1 MQHLDVTKQG
11 FCKILWRKLYLW
23 GSLLLVLFS
32 VSISTP
38 LKSVSEF
45 SCAAFSMSDIIME
58 GWGRCSGGGHLF
70 ETGRLLTFS
79 AFRMGANSRLGAYS
93 NKYGKR
99 QCTKCLG
106 HWTCNLKALSSRP
119 TLIASRELGSPFVSV
134 FEVDSTH
141 GKSSSPG
148 PTLYM
153 WHPCFNSRVDFNDY
167 LICFVLICGPPCKLQ
182 LTNY

>member
-1 MQHLDVTKQG
+1 MQHLDVTKHG
-11 FCKILWRKLYLW
+11 FCKILWRKLCLW
-23 GSLLLVLFS
+23 GSLLLVLY
-32 VSISTP
+32 SISISSP
-38 LKSVSEF
+38 LKSITEF
-45 SCAAFSMSDIIME
+45 SCAAFSMSDIVME
-58 GWGRCSGGGHLF
+58 GWGGCSGGGCLF
-70 ETGRLLTFS
+70 EAGRLLTFS
-79 AFRMGANSRLGAYS
+79 AFRMGAYW

-119 TLIASRELGSPFVSV
+119 TLIASWKLGSPFVSV

-167 LICFVLICGPPCKLQ
+167 LICFCPYLRSIL
-182 LTNY
+182 

>member
-11 FCKILWRKLYLW
+11 FCKILWRKLCLW
-23 GSLLLVLFS
+23 GSLLLVLY
-32 VSISTP
+32 SISISSP
-38 LKSVSEF
+38 LKSISEF
-45 SCAAFSMSDIIME
+45 SCAAFSMSDIVME
-58 GWGRCSGGGHLF
+58 GWGGCSGGGRLF
-70 ETGRLLTFS
+70 KAGRLWTFS
-79 AFRMGANSRLGAYS
+79 AFRTGANSRLGAYS

-119 TLIASRELGSPFVSV
+119 TLIASWKLGSPFC

-148 PTLYM
+148 PTLDM
-153 WHPCFNSRVDFNDY
+153 WHPALLV
-167 LICFVLICGPPCKLQ
+167 VLISMII
-182 LTNY
+182 

>member
-1 MQHLDVTKQG
+1 MVITKCKDVTKQG
-11 FCKILWRKLYLW
+11 FCKTLWRKLCLR
-23 GSLLLVLFS
+23 GSLLLVLIQFLGG
-32 VSISTP
+32 VRG
-38 LKSVSEF
+38 KGV
-45 SCAAFSMSDIIME
+45 
-58 GWGRCSGGGHLF
+58 GWGGRLF
-70 ETGRLLTFS
+70 EAGRLLTFS